1 MDNVIPLRQ
10 LNPSDGVQRAINE
23 LHGRAQRERFRG
35 YIFVL
40 ETEDGEQVVGAAG
53 VFASDLERAAKAAQA
68 GFNCILGH
76 SRQIETADPKTKLP
90 RRLR

>member
-1 MDNVIPLRQ
+1 VIPLRQ
-10 LNPSDGVQRAINE
+10 LSPSDGVQRAINE
-23 LHGRAQRERFRG
+23 LHGRAKTERFKG

-53 VFASDLERAAKAAQA
+53 IFASDLTQAAQAAQA
-68 GFNCILGH
+68 GFDCLLGH
-76 SRQIETADPKTKLP
+76 SRRIETADPKSKLP